1 MKKKKLGK
9 GLNALLELYDDND
22 ENVTTDAGDENIEN
36 SDKTEADKGII
47 MLRTSLIEPDRKQPR
62 TNFDED
68 AIEQLAQSLQQH
80 GMLQPILVRKSGE
93 SYKIVAGERRW
104 RAAMKAGIKEVP
116 VIVKKLDDLQ
126 SVQIALIE
134 NLQRE
139 SLDPVEEAMG
149 YKRLSEE
156 FSMTQEQIAE
166 KVSKP
171 RSVVAN
177 SLRLLELPES
187 VQKMLSNGEI
197 SVGHAKV
204 LAGVADKE
212 KCAAL
217 AQKAKEEKLTVRA
230 LEALLAAESKAP
242 QKPQAKGFVSKDP
255 YVSELEIAMKK
266 LTGAAVKVKQQKG
279 GAQRLEIEFRSMEEL
294 KSFASRLAV
303 STEVEG

>member
-9 GLNALLELYDDND
+9 GLNALLELYD
-22 ENVTTDAGDENIEN
+22 EGEELTADENIEN
-36 SDKTEADKGII
+36 SDKTEDNGVN

-62 TNFDED
+62 KNFDED
-68 AIEQLAQSLQQH
+68 AIDQLSQSLQQH
-80 GMLQPILVRKSGE
+80 GMLQPIIVRKNGD
-93 SYKIVAGERRW
+93 SYVIVAGERRW

-116 VIVKKLDDLQ
+116 AIVRELDDLQ
-126 SVQIALIE
+126 CAQFALIE

-139 SLDPVEEAMG
+139 SHDPIEEAAG
-149 YKRLSEE
+149 YKRLSKE

-166 KVSKP
+166 RVSKP

-187 VQKMLSNGEI
+187 VQKMLSNGDI

-212 KCAAL
+212 KCAAM
-217 AQKAKEEKLTVRA
+217 AQRAAEEKLTVRA
-230 LEALLAAESKAP
+230 LEAMLAAESKEP
-242 QKPQAKGFVSKDP
+242 KKPQAKGFVSKDP

-279 GAQRLEIEFRSMEEL
+279 GAQRLEIEFKSMEEL

>member
-9 GLNALLELYDDND
+9 GLNALLELYD
-22 ENVTTDAGDENIEN
+22 EGEELTADENIEN
-36 SDKTEADKGII
+36 SDKTEDNGVN

-62 TNFDED
+62 KNFDED
-68 AIEQLAQSLQQH
+68 AIEQLSQSLQQH
-80 GMLQPILVRKSGE
+80 GMLQPIIVRKNGD
-93 SYKIVAGERRW
+93 SYVIVAGERRW

-116 VIVKKLDDLQ
+116 AIVRELDDLQ
-126 SVQIALIE
+126 CAQFALIE

-139 SLDPVEEAMG
+139 SLDPIEEAAG
-149 YKRLSEE
+149 YKRLSKE

-166 KVSKP
+166 RVSKP

-187 VQKMLSNGEI
+187 VQKMLSNGDI

-212 KCAAL
+212 KCAAM
-217 AQKAKEEKLTVRA
+217 AQRAAEEKLTVRA
-230 LEALLAAESKAP
+230 LEAMLAAEGKEP
-242 QKPQAKGFVSKDP
+242 KKPQAKGFVSKDP

-279 GAQRLEIEFRSMEEL
+279 GAQRLEIEFKSMEEL

>member
-9 GLNALLELYDDND
+9 GLNALLELYDDA
-22 ENVTTDAGDENIEN
+22 EETAADENIED
-36 SDKTEADKGII
+36 SDKTEDKGVM

-116 VIVKKLDDLQ
+116 TIVRELDDLQ
-126 SVQIALIE
+126 AAQIALIE

-149 YKRLSEE
+149 YRRLSEE

-212 KCAAL
+212 KCAVL

-266 LTGAAVKVKQQKG
+266 MTGAAVKVRQQKNG
-279 GAQRLEIEFRSMEEL
+279 VQRLEIEFKSMEEL

>member
-9 GLNALLELYDDND
+9 GLNALLELYD
-22 ENVTTDAGDENIEN
+22 EGEELTADENIEN
-36 SDKTEADKGII
+36 SDKTEDNGVN

-62 TNFDED
+62 KNFDED
-68 AIEQLAQSLQQH
+68 AIDQLSQSLQQH
-80 GMLQPILVRKSGE
+80 GMLQPIIVRKNGD
-93 SYKIVAGERRW
+93 SYVIVAGERRW

-116 VIVKKLDDLQ
+116 AIVRELDDLQ
-126 SVQIALIE
+126 CAQFALIE

-139 SLDPVEEAMG
+139 SLDPIEEAAG
-149 YKRLSEE
+149 YKRLSKE

-166 KVSKP
+166 RVSKP

-187 VQKMLSNGEI
+187 VQKMLSNGDI

-212 KCAAL
+212 KCAAM
-217 AQKAKEEKLTVRA
+217 AQRAAEEKLTVRA
-230 LEALLAAESKAP
+230 LEAMLAAESKEP
-242 QKPQAKGFVSKDP
+242 KKPQAKGFVSKDP

-279 GAQRLEIEFRSMEEL
+279 GAQRLEIEFKSMEEL

>member
-9 GLNALLELYDDND
+9 GLNALLELYDDA
-22 ENVTTDAGDENIEN
+22 EETAADENIEN
-36 SDKTEADKGII
+36 SEDTSADKGVM

-116 VIVKKLDDLQ
+116 TIVRELDDLQ
-126 SVQIALIE
+126 AAQIALIE

-139 SLDPVEEAMG
+139 SLDPIEEAAG

-166 KVSKP
+166 RVSKP

-177 SLRLLELPES
+177 ALRLLELPES
-187 VQKMLSNGEI
+187 VQKMLSNGDI

-230 LEALLAAESKAP
+230 LEALLAAEGKEP
-242 QKPQAKGFVSKDP
+242 KKPQAKGFVSKDP

-279 GAQRLEIEFRSMEEL
+279 GVQRLEIEFKNMEEL

-303 STEVEG
+303 STEVEE

>member
-9 GLNALLELYDDND
+9 GLNALLELYD
-22 ENVTTDAGDENIEN
+22 EGEELTADENIEN
-36 SDKTEADKGII
+36 SDKTEDNGVN

-62 TNFDED
+62 KNFDED
-68 AIEQLAQSLQQH
+68 AIEQLSQSLQQH
-80 GMLQPILVRKSGE
+80 GMLQPIIVRKNGD
-93 SYKIVAGERRW
+93 SYVIVAGERRW

-116 VIVKKLDDLQ
+116 AIVRELDDLQ
-126 SVQIALIE
+126 CAQFALIE

-139 SLDPVEEAMG
+139 SLDPIEEAAG
-149 YKRLSEE
+149 YKRLSKE

-166 KVSKP
+166 RVSKP

-187 VQKMLSNGEI
+187 VQKMLSNGDI

-212 KCAAL
+212 KCAAM
-217 AQKAKEEKLTVRA
+217 AQRAAEEKLTVRA
-230 LEALLAAESKAP
+230 LEAMLAAEGKEP
-242 QKPQAKGFVSKDP
+242 KKPQAKGFVSKDP

-266 LTGAAVKVKQQKG
+266 LTGAAVKVRQQKG
-279 GAQRLEIEFRSMEEL
+279 GAQRLEIEFKSMEEL

-303 STEVEG
+303 STEVE

>member
-9 GLNALLELYDDND
+9 GYDTLFELYDDT
-22 ENVTTDAGDENIEN
+22 EETTDNKNTEN
-36 SDKTEADKGII
+36 SESGVI
-47 MLRTSLIEPDRKQPR
+47 MLRTSSVEPDRKQPR

-116 VIVKKLDDLQ
+116 AIVKELDDLQ
-126 SVQIALIE
+126 AAQIALIE

-139 SLDPVEEAMG
+139 SLDPVEEAAG

-187 VQKMLSNGEI
+187 VQKMLSSGDI

-217 AQKAKEEKLTVRA
+217 AQRAKEEKLTVRA
-230 LEALLAAESKAP
+230 LEAMLAAEGKETK
-242 QKPQAKGFVSKDP
+242 KPQAKGFVSKDP

-266 LTGAAVKVKQQKG
+266 LTGAAVKVRQQKG
-279 GAQRLEIEFRSMEEL
+279 GAQRLEIEFKSMEEL

>member
-9 GLNALLELYDDND
+9 GYDTLFELYEDS
-22 ENVTTDAGDENIEN
+22 EERSAESSESGMTV
-36 SDKTEADKGII
+36 
-47 MLRTSLIEPDRKQPR
+47 LRTSSIEPDRKQPR
-62 TNFDED
+62 KNFDED
-68 AIEQLAQSLQQH
+68 AIEQLAQSLQQY
-80 GMLQPILVRKSGE
+80 GMLQPILVRKSGD
-93 SYKIVAGERRW
+93 SYVIVAGERRW

-116 VIVKKLDDLQ
+116 AIVKALDDLQ
-126 SVQIALIE
+126 TAQLALIE

-139 SLDPVEEAMG
+139 NLDPIEEAAG
-149 YKRLSEE
+149 YKRLSED

-166 KVSKP
+166 TVSKP

-187 VQKMLSNGEI
+187 VQKMLSNGDI

-217 AQKAKEEKLTVRA
+217 AQRAAEEKLTVRA
-230 LEALLAAESKAP
+230 LETMLAAEGKEP
-242 QKPQAKGFVSKDP
+242 KKPQAKGFVSKDP

-266 LTGAAVKVKQQKG
+266 LTGAAVKVRQQKG
-279 GAQRLEIEFRSMEEL
+279 GAQRLEIEFKSMEEL

-303 STEVEG
+303 STEVE

>member
-9 GLNALLELYDDND
+9 GYDTLFELYDDT
-22 ENVTTDAGDENIEN
+22 EETTDNKNTEN
-36 SDKTEADKGII
+36 SESGVI
-47 MLRTSLIEPDRKQPR
+47 MLRTSSVEPDRKQPR
-62 TNFDED
+62 TKFDED

-116 VIVKKLDDLQ
+116 AIVKELDDLQ
-126 SVQIALIE
+126 AAQIALIE

-139 SLDPVEEAMG
+139 SLDPVEEAAG

-187 VQKMLSNGEI
+187 VQKMLSSGDI

-217 AQKAKEEKLTVRA
+217 AQRAKEEKLTVRA
-230 LEALLAAESKAP
+230 LEAMLAAEGKETK
-242 QKPQAKGFVSKDP
+242 KPQAKGFVSKDP

-266 LTGAAVKVKQQKG
+266 LTGAAVKVRQQKG
-279 GAQRLEIEFRSMEEL
+279 GAQRLEIEFKSMEEL

-303 STEVEG
+303 STEVE

>member
-9 GLNALLELYDDND
+9 GYDTLFELYDDT
-22 ENVTTDAGDENIEN
+22 EETTDNKNTEN
-36 SDKTEADKGII
+36 SESGVI
-47 MLRTSLIEPDRKQPR
+47 MLRTSSVEPDRKQPR

-116 VIVKKLDDLQ
+116 AIVKELDDLQ
-126 SVQIALIE
+126 AAQIALIE

-139 SLDPVEEAMG
+139 SLDPVEEAAG

-187 VQKMLSNGEI
+187 VQKMLSSGDI

-217 AQKAKEEKLTVRA
+217 AQRAKEEKLTVRA
-230 LEALLAAESKAP
+230 LEAMLAAEGKETK
-242 QKPQAKGFVSKDP
+242 KPQAKGFVSKDP

-266 LTGAAVKVKQQKG
+266 LTGAAVKVRQQKG
-279 GAQRLEIEFRSMEEL
+279 GAQRLEIEFKSMEEL

-303 STEVEG
+303 STEVE